1 MWWRSH
7 LPLHKKVN
15 ESKKINFLG
24 KNQTDIQKPQTPWF
38 FLIWKRALLSAEMVH
53 TKKCMMKLEVSLKSS
68 ISNANEISFPSYF
81 ISRTHVSPQFQKKI
95 RFTDHKKWN
104 RNLNKTSPHSGI
116 LRIRQ
121 LFWQKKKSELMNVVL
136 SECNFRVHSKPHF
149 IWLKSSF
156 WHKSTDWICRLF
168 FKSTYSHSGGG
179 PKRDASP
186 A

>member
-24 KNQTDIQKPQTPWF
+24 KNQTDIQKPQTPCF
-38 FLIWKRALLSAEMVH
+38 FMIWKRVLLSADGTMC
-53 TKKCMMKLEVSLKSS
+53 TKKCMMELEISLKSS
-68 ISNANEISFPSYF
+68 IISNANEISFS
-81 ISRTHVSPQFQKKI
+81 SCAHVSLQFQKKI

-116 LRIRQ
+116 LCIRQ